1 MKVST
6 SYRYIISVAALVLLS
21 ATANA
26 ATNQF
31 SVTASSSQNYTI
43 NGVDDPTDITLVR
56 GFTYFFAIS
65 APGHPFY
72 IKTSPGTGSGNAYNF
87 GVSSQGEIGGEPVQF
102 TVPGNAP
109 DTLYYQCSIH
119 FNMTGPLHIVDAPT
133 VDITS
138 LSIGT
143 DLLLQSTGSD
153 HLNLNVQSRSSLT
166 NAWGPVAIQSNQ
178 FIDGTNTTLI
188 ALPAGDAAFF
198 RIQQGF
204 F

>member
-6 SYRYIISVAALVLLS
+6 SYRYILSLAALVLLS
-21 ATANA
+21 ASANA

-31 SVTASSSQNYTI
+31 SVIAANNSNYII
-43 NGVDDPTDITLVR
+43 NGVDDPSLTLVR
-56 GFTYFFAIS
+56 GFTYTFNIDVNAT
-65 APGHPFY
+65 HPFY
-72 IKTSPGTGSGNAYNF
+72 IKTIAGTGAGNQYND
-87 GVSSQGEIGGEPVQF
+87 GVSAQGITQGTVTF
-102 TVPGNAP
+102 TVPNTATN
-109 DTLYYQCSIH
+109 TLFYQCSNH
-119 FNMTGPLHIVDAPT
+119 FFMTGSLNIVDAPV

-138 LSIGT
+138 FIVGT
-143 DLLLQSTGSD
+143 DILLQSTGSD

-198 RIQQGF
+198 QIQQGF